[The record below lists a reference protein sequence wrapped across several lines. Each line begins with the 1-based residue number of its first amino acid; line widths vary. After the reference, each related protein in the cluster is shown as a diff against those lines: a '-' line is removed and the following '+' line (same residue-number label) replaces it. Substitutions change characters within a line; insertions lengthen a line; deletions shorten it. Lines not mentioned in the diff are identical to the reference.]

1 MKPIIDLLFGLGLCI
16 SLAGLGGVIAHRVFN
31 FKSNF
36 YLSFLLGCGIAIVV
50 LFTGGLL
57 GLFSRPFFI
66 SLLILLGLF
75 IISGYRRLSDI
86 TLKFTKNNA
95 IPLVLVAILLIFAGL
110 AALSPPIK
118 NDTLY
123 YHLGLPKLWAISGG
137 ILFYPTIAFSA
148 TALNGELL
156 VTPIVAIIS
165 PEAAQFFVFLI
176 ALITILYLGH
186 ELERFT
192 NTPSYLG
199 LIFIA
204 ALPLYIAGLS
214 DSKND
219 YLAAGFCLAAIFSYF
234 DYTKIRH
241 SKYLIMS
248 GVFAGLA
255 AGTKSNA
262 LIFAIALTIGI
273 FISRPRLKDFACFV
287 LGATIFTI
295 PWYLKAYLETGN
307 PVYPFYN
314 GIFHSPFWPNA
325 FNDFNEATMP
335 PSVDRT
341 IVDFILS
348 PFKLVYW
355 PDLFR
360 GRIGPFPLI
369 FLPFLIIIKNHP
381 KIIKRTLI
389 VAAVY
394 YVIWYAIWA
403 NARYLLPAVLL
414 LIFVA
419 AYAAYRA
426 AAKSRSI
433 LLIVTVM
440 ASLLIAINIVQ
451 LFRDSGIRVK
461 AAAGMIDRDTF
472 LERAASL
479 DPNNLISGEKVIALP
494 YFEIWQRANTALPK
508 NAIVGILCSNWSR
521 ADGFYLDRRFMY
533 INPTEQKVVD
543 FGLDSIGLENTF
555 RQSGIDYF
563 LIDNQVIQEFSGQS
577 RFADAPE
584 FTRIADGVRRIVQY
598 TQKNGRLEFQTDRYQ
613 LYGIR

>member
-1 MKPIIDLLFGLGLCI
+1 M
-16 SLAGLGGVIAHRVFN
+16 
-31 FKSNF
+31 
-36 YLSFLLGCGIAIVV
+36 AIVI

-57 GLFSRPFFI
+57 GLFSQLFFI
-66 SLLILLGLF
+66 AYLILLGLF
-75 IISGYRRLSDI
+75 LVIGYRRLSDI
-86 TLKFTKNNA
+86 TIKFTRKNA
-95 IPLVLVAILLIFAGL
+95 LPLVLVIILLILAGL

-123 YHLGLPKLWAISGG
+123 YHLGLPKLWIMSGG
-137 ILFYPTIAFSA
+137 IPFYPTIAFSA
-148 TALNGELL
+148 TALNGEIL

-176 ALITILYLGH
+176 ALITILYLAH

-192 NTPSYLG
+192 NAPSYFG
-199 LIFIA
+199 LIFLA

-234 DYTKIRH
+234 DYTKIQH

-248 GVFAGLA
+248 GIFAGLA

-262 LIFAIALTIGI
+262 LIFAIALTIAI
-273 FISRPRLKDFACFV
+273 IINRPRFKDFACFV
-287 LGATIFTI
+287 LGAVIFAI

-314 GIFHSPFWPNA
+314 NLFHSVFWPNM
-325 FNDFNEATMP
+325 FNDFNNATMP
-335 PSVDRT
+335 ASVDRG
-341 IVDFILS
+341 IIDFILS

-369 FLPFLIIIKNHP
+369 FLPFLIIIRNHP
-381 KIIKRTLI
+381 KIVKRALI

-414 LIFVA
+414 LTFVA

-433 LLIVTVM
+433 LLIVTVT

-451 LFRDSGIRVK
+451 LFRDSSTRIK
-461 AAAGMIDRDTF
+461 TAAGLVDRDTF
-472 LERAASL
+472 LEQAASL

-494 YFEIWQRANTALPK
+494 YFEIWQRANAALPK
-508 NAIVGILCSNWSR
+508 NAIVGILCSNWNR

-543 FGLDSIGLENTF
+543 FSLDSIGLENTF
-555 RQSGIDYF
+555 RRSGIDYF
-563 LIDNQVIQEFSGQS
+563 LVDNQVLQEFSPQS

-584 FTRIADGVRRIVQY
+584 FAQIADGVRRIVQY
-598 TQKNGRLEFQTDRYQ
+598 AQKNGRLEFQTDRYQ
-613 LYGIR
+613 LYEIR